1 MFNVSL
7 SSFHNISEDIRDLTT
22 NNIGQKVGTLGRHMG
37 YWADIWYIGQ
47 ISRKLGRYWGH
58 WGHWV
63 EIGDIRQTLG
73 FWLGNIHVLRK
84 RVFGIFDPLP
94 SPLVINSK
102 YLA

>member
-7 SSFHNISEDIRDLTT
+7 SSFHNISEDIRDLTA

-58 WGHWV
+58 WV

-73 FWLGNIHVLRK
+73 RHW
-84 RVFGIFDPLP
+84 VFGYLCKIRLFDF
-94 SPLVINSK
+94 LVQDKTFRFS
-102 YLA
+102 YSR

>member
-7 SSFHNISEDIRDLTT
+7 SSFLNISEEIRDLTA
-22 NNIGQKVGTLGRHMG
+22 NNIGEKVGTLGRHME

-47 ISRKLGRYWGH
+47 ISRTLGRY

-73 FWLGNIHVLRK
+73 RHWADIGFL
-84 RVFGIFDPLP
+84 VFLCKITLFDF
-94 SPLVINSK
+94 LVQDKTFRFS
-102 YLA
+102 YPR